1 MVGTLKKK
9 KRFPALASS
18 MVITICLDNWVI
30 KSLSLLPFMC
40 VVVFPAWKFREVLVS
55 CPLKVNHKVG
65 KRVVRELLYDYGCL
79 CTASCSGVAFIIGP
93 SALVIFLS
101 LQIQSF
107 WYIFFLNMLMFMIQ
121 LSHSLKG
128 QQHAIVP
135 FCTPIVKR
143 DI

>member
-1 MVGTLKKK
+1 
-9 KRFPALASS
+9 
-18 MVITICLDNWVI
+18 MVIIICLDDWVI

-40 VVVFPAWKFREVLVS
+40 VVFLAWKFRQVLVS

-65 KRVVRELLYDYGCL
+65 KRVVRELLYVYGCL

-93 SALVIFLS
+93 SVLVIFLS
-101 LQIQSF
+101 LRIQSF

-135 FCTPIVKR
+135 FCTPMVKR